1 MERCDWLVVGAG
13 SAGAAIAA
21 RLSEDPDT
29 SVLLLEAGPDHRS
42 AETPAGIAGVN
53 FFSAMST
60 PGRLWPDLTA
70 VRRPGQAP
78 SMYVRGRGVG
88 GSSAVN
94 AMMAMR
100 GVPEDYTR
108 WADELGCDGWGWAD
122 ILPAFRAAEDDA
134 DYGGDDLHGAG
145 GPIPLT
151 RLPPEQRSQLDR
163 ALRVAASDLGYP
175 TCDDYHAAGA
185 TGMSRVAM
193 TTRDGRR
200 ISTND
205 GYLEPARER
214 PNLIVRGDTLV
225 DRVMLDG
232 SRAVGVL
239 TASGEEIAAAE
250 TVLCAGAIH
259 SPAILLRSG
268 IGPERGRPVGDNL
281 VDHACPPGFE
291 LRLKEG
297 ARVTSGAVPVIDSVL
312 RFSSGL
318 ADAGAND
325 LQIFWF
331 RSIGDTHESTAG
343 ARLHGAVMRV
353 FSRGSVRLSSPDA
366 NVDPIVEFN
375 MLSDQRDAERARHL
389 VVRMIELVRH
399 REVAQFLDDV
409 VALDRPLESLD
420 SDADIDAWLA
430 ANINDYVHAAGTC
443 RMGRPDDPAAVV
455 DTHCRV
461 LGTERLRVC
470 DASIMPDAPRANT
483 HLTTVALAERASLI
497 FRADARARV
506 TPA

>member
-1 MERCDWLVVGAG
+1 MDRYDWLVVGAG
-13 SAGAAIAA
+13 SAGAVLAS

-42 AETPAGIAGVN
+42 ADTPPGIAGVN
-53 FFSAMST
+53 FFNAVGT

-70 VRRPGQAP
+70 VRRPGHAP

-94 AMMAMR
+94 AMVALR
-100 GVPEDYTR
+100 GEPEDYDR
-108 WADELGCDGWGWAD
+108 WAGELGCDGWGWAEM
-122 ILPAFRAAEDDA
+122 LPAFCAVEDDA
-134 DYGGDDLHGAG
+134 DYGGDDRHGVG

-151 RLPPEQRSQLDR
+151 RLPPEQCSPLDR
-163 ALRVAASDLGYP
+163 ALRRAATDLGYP
-175 TCDDYHAAGA
+175 SCDDCHAPGA
-185 TGMSRVAM
+185 TGMSRAAL
-193 TTRDGRR
+193 TIRDGRR
-200 ISTND
+200 VSTND

-214 PNLIVRGDTLV
+214 PNLVVRGDTLV
-225 DRVMLDG
+225 DRVVFDG
-232 SRAVGVL
+232 NRAAGVL
-239 TASGEEIAAAE
+239 TAGDDEIAAGE

-268 IGPERGRPVGDNL
+268 IGPDIGRPVGANL
-281 VDHACPPGFE
+281 VDHASPPGFE

-297 ARVTSGAVPVIDSVL
+297 ARLTSVAGPVIESVL

-325 LQIFWF
+325 LQITWF
-331 RSIGDTHESTAG
+331 RALGDTVESTAG
-343 ARLHGAVMRV
+343 ARLLGGLMRV
-353 FSRGSVRLSSPDA
+353 FSRGSVRLSSPDP
-366 NVDPIVEFN
+366 NVDPTVEFN
-375 MLSDQRDAERARHL
+375 MLSDQRDADRVRHL

-399 REVAQFLDDV
+399 REVAPLLDDV
-409 VALDRPLESLD
+409 LALDRPLDRLAA
-420 SDADIDAWLA
+420 DAEIDAWLD

-461 LGTERLRVC
+461 IGTRHLRVC
-470 DASIMPDAPRANT
+470 DASIMPDIPRANT
-483 HLTTVALAERASLI
+483 HLTTVALAERASRI
-497 FRADARARV
+497 FRAETPLV

>member
-53 FFSAMST
+53 FFSAVST

-100 GVPEDYTR
+100 GVPDDYAR
-108 WADELGCDGWGWAD
+108 WADELGCAGWGWAD
-122 ILPAFRAAEDDA
+122 MLPAFRAAEDDT
-134 DYGGDDLHGAG
+134 DYGGDDVHGVG

-175 TCDDYHAAGA
+175 TCDDYHAPGA

-193 TTRDGRR
+193 TIRDGRR
-200 ISTND
+200 VSTND

-214 PNLIVRGDTLV
+214 PNLLVRGDTLV

-239 TASGEEIAAAE
+239 TANGEEIAAAE
-250 TVLCAGAIH
+250 TVLSAGAIH

-268 IGPERGRPVGDNL
+268 IGPETGRPVGDNL

-291 LRLKEG
+291 LQLKDR
-297 ARVTSGAVPVIDSVL
+297 ARITSVSLPVIDSVL

-318 ADAGAND
+318 VDAGAND
-325 LQIFWF
+325 LQITWF
-331 RSIGDTHESTAG
+331 RAIGDTAESTAA
-343 ARLHGAVMRV
+343 ARLLGGVMRV
-353 FSRGSVRLSSPDA
+353 FSRGSVRLSTPDP
-366 NVDPIVEFN
+366 NDDPIVEFN
-375 MLSDQRDAERARHL
+375 MLSDRRDADRARQL
-389 VVRMIELVRH
+389 VMHMIELVRH
-399 REVAQFLDDV
+399 HEVAALLDDV
-409 VALDRPLESLD
+409 RALDRPLDSLAT
-420 SDADIDAWLA
+420 DADIDGWLA
-430 ANINDYVHAAGTC
+430 AHIDDYVHAAGTC

-461 LGTERLRVC
+461 LGSERLRVC
-470 DASIMPDAPRANT
+470 DASIMPDVPRANT
-483 HLTTVALAERASLI
+483 HLTTVALAERASRIL
-497 FRADARARV
+497 RADARSEPR
-506 TPA
+506 

>member
-1 MERCDWLVVGAG
+1 MERIDWVVVGAG
-13 SAGAAIAA
+13 SAGAVIAA
-21 RLSEDPDT
+21 RLSEDPRT

-42 AETPAGIAGVN
+42 ADTPAGIAGVN

-94 AMMAMR
+94 AMMAIR
-100 GVPEDYTR
+100 GVPEDYAR
-108 WADELGCDGWGWAD
+108 WANELGCEGWGWTD
-122 ILPAFRAAEDDA
+122 MLPAFRAAEDDA
-134 DYGGDDLHGAG
+134 DYGGDDLHGVG

-175 TCDDYHAAGA
+175 TCDDYHAPEA

-193 TTRDGRR
+193 TIRGARR

-214 PNLIVRGDTLV
+214 PNLLVRGDTLV

-239 TASGEEIAAAE
+239 TASGEEIAATE

-268 IGPERGRPVGDNL
+268 IGPETGRPVGDNL
-281 VDHACPPGFE
+281 VEHACPPGFE
-291 LRLKEG
+291 LHLKDR
-297 ARVTSGAVPVIDSVL
+297 ARITSLSLPVFDSVL

-318 ADAGAND
+318 VDAGAND
-325 LQIFWF
+325 LQITWF
-331 RSIGDTHESTAG
+331 RAIGDTAESTAG
-343 ARLHGAVMRV
+343 ARLLGAVMRV
-353 FSRGSVRLSSPDA
+353 FSRGTVRLSTPDP
-366 NVDPIVEFN
+366 NDEPIVEFN
-375 MLSDQRDAERARHL
+375 MLSDRRDTDRARQL
-389 VVRMIELVRH
+389 VVHMIELVRH
-399 REVAQFLDDV
+399 HEVAALLEDV
-409 VALDRPLESLD
+409 LTLDRPLDSLAT
-420 SDADIDAWLA
+420 DADIDAWLDA
-430 ANINDYVHAAGTC
+430 HINDYVHAAGTC
-443 RMGRPDDPAAVV
+443 RMGRPDDPAAIV
-455 DTHCRV
+455 DTQCRV
-461 LGTERLRVC
+461 IGTERLRVC
-470 DASIMPDAPRANT
+470 DASIMPDVPRANT
-483 HLTTVALAERASLI
+483 HLTTVALAERASRI
-497 FRADARARV
+497 FVGASRHDR
-506 TPA
+506 